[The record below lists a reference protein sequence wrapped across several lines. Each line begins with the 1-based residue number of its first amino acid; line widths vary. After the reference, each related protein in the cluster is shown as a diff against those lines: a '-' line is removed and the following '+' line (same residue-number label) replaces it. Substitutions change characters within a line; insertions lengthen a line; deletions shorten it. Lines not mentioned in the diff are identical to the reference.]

1 MEKASVMNFL
11 ELLLYEALKNRN
23 PMLDLY
29 GSDRRVL
36 QIACQDLMNFL
47 KFHWKLV
54 GKEASECELAER
66 IQKFFNENSKEL
78 EEFLEMWTGVWF
90 KKWKERVKL
99 LIGKQSFERWNKT
112 TKLLS
117 DAEPKWRRIRN
128 KQELQEVVVATL
140 IKNGEICG
148 TSIIAENVLK
158 LELGAKNKKPSVNQ
172 NEFLLNTLN
181 KALKKARELARTR
194 GPLIFVK
201 VDKTYFNISRFSNS
215 G

>member
-1 MEKASVMNFL
+1 MNFL

-66 IQKFFNENSKEL
+66 IQKFFNENPKEL
-78 EEFLEMWTGVWF
+78 EEFLEMWTGVWL

>member
-66 IQKFFNENSKEL
+66 IQKFFNENPKEL
-78 EEFLEMWTGVWF
+78 EEFLEMWTGVWL

>member
-1 MEKASVMNFL
+1 MNFL